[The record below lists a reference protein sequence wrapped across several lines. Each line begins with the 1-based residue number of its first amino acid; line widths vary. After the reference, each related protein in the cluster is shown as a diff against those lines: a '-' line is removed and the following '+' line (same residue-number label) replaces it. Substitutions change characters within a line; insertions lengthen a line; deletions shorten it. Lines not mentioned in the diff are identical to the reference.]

1 MRRVFLS
8 AFDSCPEV
16 VTTDKSEGHTRL
28 KDVQTQQKNER
39 ERRNYN
45 KNCDRLINRPES
57 RVKFAE
63 HVATR
68 SEISPRHIPRRHSS
82 RPGGPM

>member
-1 MRRVFLS
+1 MFQCGTYAGYNCKEKNRGVYVLFVSIRGEGTNMRRVFLS

-39 ERRNYN
+39 ERR
-45 KNCDRLINRPES
+45 KC
-57 RVKFAE
+57 
-63 HVATR
+63 
-68 SEISPRHIPRRHSS
+68 
-82 RPGGPM
+82 